1 MQTGLYFRIK
11 ALCAERNITIKQLET
26 ECNLG
31 ENRVYHWQNQTPSFE
46 KVKRIAD
53 YFGVSMDYLCGSTDI
68 RTPAAQILSD
78 EDMVAFQRAR
88 ENTTPAN
95 RKAMMDILRAGFKDA
110 FGE

>member
-1 MQTGLYFRIK
+1 MNILFTRIK
-11 ALCAERNITIKQLET
+11 SLCDQHGITIKQLEQ
-26 ECNLG
+26 ECGFG
-31 ENRVYHWQNQTPSFE
+31 ENRLYRWQDQAPSFD

-53 YFGVSMDYLCGSTDI
+53 FFGVSMDYLCGMSDI
-68 RTPAAQILSD
+68 QTPASKVLADDDII
-78 EDMVAFQRAR
+78 AFQRAR